1 LPQAHWKVIQKT
13 GKIDMAEKKAPEKTG
28 STFTIF

>member
-1 LPQAHWKVIQKT
+1 LPQAYWKVIQKT
-13 GKIDMAEKKAPEKTG
+13 GKIEVAEKKATEKTG